1 MLNTF
6 RKYPEVAGW
15 LYTEHHDVINEWNG
29 YWRFDRTNK
38 FTGIEDIY
46 PGMKLNDLHAPV
58 YISTGNEI
66 SKTVTGGEKVTVPLY
81 FSSMTP
87 VDYGKQLKLTY
98 QLKLTNSIGETSL
111 ITQGNRMIDY
121 QPYVQKELESLVIDM
136 PNQSGLALLTLQL
149 DDLKGQAV
157 NRNFMYFEINA
168 TSKLPK
174 TEVITVAAKDFSKAN
189 FSGKQWDVLDGLKI
203 NGTGKG
209 SFEYTIPVASS
220 TDISAVKESYF
231 LIELSAKELF
241 VKDRSKNDQTG
252 DMDFMLGAIAAPSS
266 NPNSYPMTDEKLF
279 PSKVVISVDGQPALT
294 TTLADDPADHRG
306 VLSWHHQL
314 KDRKLRE
321 AGSYGYL
328 VKVPVT
334 KNQLKAAAQKGQMVV
349 QIKTEGEG
357 GIAVYGKSFGRYPL
371 DPSLV
376 MKLK

>member
-1 MLNTF
+1 
-6 RKYPEVAGW
+6 
-15 LYTEHHDVINEWNG
+15 
-29 YWRFDRTNK
+29 
-38 FTGIEDIY
+38 
-46 PGMKLNDLHAPV
+46 
-58 YISTGNEI
+58 
-66 SKTVTGGEKVTVPLY
+66 
-81 FSSMTP
+81 
-87 VDYGKQLKLTY
+87 
-98 QLKLTNSIGETSL
+98 
-111 ITQGNRMIDY
+111 
-121 QPYVQKELESLVIDM
+121 M
-136 PNQSGLALLTLQL
+136 PTQSGLALLTLQL

-174 TEVITVAAKDFSKAN
+174 TEVITVAAKDFSKAT

-203 NGTGKG
+203 NGTGNG
-209 SFEYTIPVASS
+209 SFEYTFPVAAS
-220 TDISAVKESYF
+220 TDINAVKESYF

-334 KNQLKAAAQKGQMVV
+334 KNQLKAAAQKGQLVV